1 MLNTLGEI
9 KTNGWTNLAMRQQ
22 KLKNDF
28 QGILSCILSLI
39 ILKTITIVWLWPY
52 LLHFSEHPEE
62 VEPSELA
69 EVLQGPGPGVQQRH
83 EQLGV
88 VADIRQTHGDPALG
102 HFVIIETFVG
112 EYKKQWTI
120 LGF

>member
-1 MLNTLGEI
+1 M
-9 KTNGWTNLAMRQQ
+9 
-22 KLKNDF
+22 
-28 QGILSCILSLI
+28 
-39 ILKTITIVWLWPY
+39 WLWPY
-52 LLHFSEHPEE
+52 LLHLSEHPEE

-112 EYKKQWTI
+112 EYKKQWTN
-120 LGF
+120 LGFYGKSQAMDTAAVLL